1 MREMCRTCTIVAGL
15 AVGAASALVP
25 TYISEISPTDL
36 RGNLSSAFQLAI
48 TLGILLAYLVNFAL
62 AGAEAWRWMLGLAAV
77 PAAVLFVGMYLVPET
92 PGG

>member
-1 MREMCRTCTIVAGL
+1 MCRTCTIVAGL

-62 AGAEAWRWMLGLAAV
+62 AGAEAWLGC
-77 PAAVLFVGMYLVPET
+77 
-92 PGG
+92 